1 MCLFRKAHINVFR
14 FCYITQD
21 TLLCVISN
29 TFYVFYVNPV
39 SVPLS
44 TLTYRTHNTCSI
56 FVTEKALYSVCI
68 MAHVNLTV
76 YTGHRDAHRTSS
88 ETYTGHRDAYRTS
101 RDRGLQYKWGSYSTE
116 HLGSRPTG
124 QVDTYRT

>member
-1 MCLFRKAHINVFR
+1 MFR

-21 TLLCVISN
+21 TLVCVISN
-29 TFYVFYVNPV
+29 TFYVFYVNPF

-56 FVTEKALYSVCI
+56 FVTEKALYFVFI

-76 YTGHRDAHRTSS
+76 YLCYQKQVREASMKCFILLPCT
-88 ETYTGHRDAYRTS
+88 
-101 RDRGLQYKWGSYSTE
+101 GSYLDLHGLALHARDVCRNSGGDNTT
-116 HLGSRPTG
+116 GS
-124 QVDTYRT
+124 Q